1 MNSAARRGI
10 PMIRLDKS
18 VTNLLASIARL
29 RTNIDQMEV
38 SLVKALRGE
47 KPEPTQV
54 LTSVHE
60 DIELATASAKNVT
73 QRLGHMQDLINMSAL
88 LTSSLELDH
97 VLAEVIDAVI
107 KLTGAERA
115 YLMLQE
121 PDTAQLT
128 IRAARNWD
136 HESLS
141 SQDAVF
147 SRGIVNAVIEEKQ
160 PVLTTN
166 AQADERFEEMA
177 SVMEHT
183 LRSVVC
189 VPLILRKDVIG
200 VLYADHR
207 MKDAQFGRDLL
218 PLMIAFGNQAAIA
231 IDNAKMFTK
240 VKADLAAAT
249 MAVRSLRIMIDHDM
263 AQQQI
268 DEISQDEYFKKLQD
282 LAREYDQAL
291 DL

>member
-1 MNSAARRGI
+1 
-10 PMIRLDKS
+10 MIRLDKS

-121 PDTAQLT
+121 PETAQLT

-218 PLMIAFGNQAAIA
+218 PLMIALGNQAAIA

-249 MAVRSLRIMIDHDM
+249 MEVRSLRIMIDHDM

-282 LAREYDQAL
+282 LAREDDQAL

>member
-1 MNSAARRGI
+1 
-10 PMIRLDKS
+10 MIRLDKS

-29 RTNIDQMEV
+29 RTNVDQMEV

-97 VLAEVIDAVI
+97 VLAEVI

-249 MAVRSLRIMIDHDM
+249 MEVRSLRIMIDHDM

-282 LAREYDQAL
+282 LAREDDQAL

>member
-1 MNSAARRGI
+1 
-10 PMIRLDKS
+10 MIRLDKS

-29 RTNIDQMEV
+29 RTNVDQMEV

-249 MAVRSLRIMIDHDM
+249 MEVRSLRIMIDHDM

-282 LAREYDQAL
+282 LAREDDQAL